1 MVCANKK
8 IVDLI
13 INKSRAYIY
22 TTAEQPALMYGI
34 KRSFE
39 IIKKNHSLR
48 KKVNDYVYLFR
59 RLINQKN
66 LLVDSITPIQPLMI
80 KDAKKTIKISK
91 LLNEL
96 GLYVPAIRPPTVP
109 IDSSRLRVSISAL
122 HSEGDIKKLAQA
134 INEIVKNE
142 N

>member
-1 MVCANKK
+1 
-8 IVDLI
+8 
-13 INKSRAYIY
+13 
-22 TTAEQPALMYGI
+22 
-34 KRSFE
+34 
-39 IIKKNHSLR
+39 
-48 KKVNDYVYLFR
+48 
-59 RLINQKN
+59 
-66 LLVDSITPIQPLMI
+66 MI

>member
-1 MVCANKK
+1 
-8 IVDLI
+8 
-13 INKSRAYIY
+13 
-22 TTAEQPALMYGI
+22 
-34 KRSFE
+34 
-39 IIKKNHSLR
+39 
-48 KKVNDYVYLFR
+48 
-59 RLINQKN
+59 
-66 LLVDSITPIQPLMI
+66 MI

-142 N
+142 MTIIIQRNKCCFEVNFIGLFFSILNIM